1 MKVNLESLAESLDR
15 LAEKKHLGPVERG
28 TVATAADAVRELMK
42 HEERPLRNCDRFKKP
57 DQAMLAFAIATRR
70 TTIDLDAALAFAAW
84 LFAPASPQ
92 ARHGYGTPDMA
103 GTGVVN
109 GG

>member
-1 MKVNLESLAESLDR
+1 MKVNLESLAEALDR

-42 HEERPLRNCDRFKKP
+42 HEERKLCNCDRFKKP

-70 TTIDLDAALAFAAW
+70 TTIDLDSALAFAAW
-84 LFAPASPQ
+84 LFAPAE
-92 ARHGYGTPDMA
+92 RKE
-103 GTGVVN
+103 VVLA
-109 GG
+109 